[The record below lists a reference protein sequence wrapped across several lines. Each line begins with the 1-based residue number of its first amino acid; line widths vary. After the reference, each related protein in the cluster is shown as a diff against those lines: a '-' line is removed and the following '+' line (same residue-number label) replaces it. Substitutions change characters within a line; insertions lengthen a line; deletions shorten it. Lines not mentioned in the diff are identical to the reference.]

1 MDPMPCAAANA
12 WRVVMISSRH
22 RAVLFLLAVLL
33 APTAGAIAD
42 TPPYQLTSATM
53 GASGAGAAAG
63 AFRLRGTLGQPQ
75 AIGPMTGAT
84 TRHIAGFWARVTA
97 PMGASGLLPPGPV
110 NLLRQNAPNPFNPA
124 TTITFSLAREGTATL
139 VIHDVRGSVVAT
151 LVDGWLPAGVHTLV
165 WSGFD
170 DHGRRVP
177 SGLYFYSLDVG
188 DFHSVRK
195 MMLLK

>member
-1 MDPMPCAAANA
+1 
-12 WRVVMISSRH
+12 MISSRH
-22 RAVLFLLAVLL
+22 FAVFILLAALFE
-33 APTAGAIAD
+33 PTTDAIAD

-63 AFRLRGTLGQPQ
+63 GFRLRGTLGQPQ
-75 AIGPMTGAT
+75 VVGPMTGAT
-84 TRHIAGFWARVTA
+84 IHHIAGFWGQVTS
-97 PMGASGLLPPGPV
+97 PMGASGQLPPGPV

-151 LVDGWLPAGVHTLV
+151 LVDGWVPAGVHTFV
-165 WSGFD
+165 WNGFD